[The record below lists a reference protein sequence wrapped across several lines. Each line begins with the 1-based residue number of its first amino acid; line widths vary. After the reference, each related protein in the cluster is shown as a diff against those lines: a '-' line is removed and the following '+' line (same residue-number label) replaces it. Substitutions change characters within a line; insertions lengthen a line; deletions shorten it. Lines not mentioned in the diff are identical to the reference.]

1 MTGHHGAE
9 RRRPT
14 DRCKDSR
21 CPAVSGSPQHRPGAG
36 TPPWSG
42 TCAGKV
48 EASRRPGPAAP
59 TAQVSGRAVPGQAT
73 SSTVSR
79 CPQSIFS
86 GSGPTFLSYPQL
98 GHGVF
103 PVPPQ
108 RALSMSNLPHT
119 SDPCPSLLPIQP
131 FPAPLWEL
139 LSSCRNL
146 TPAPPGCGLGPPVDP
161 GGLPLNWKR
170 VLSRG

>member
-1 MTGHHGAE
+1 MVRNEDGPLTAAKTRGARPCVGLRSIAQEPGHPLGQELAQE
-9 RRRPT
+9 RWRLPAAQGRPRPQPRRAAGQFPGRRPPP
-14 DRCKDSR
+14 RSL
-21 CPAVSGSPQHRPGAG
+21 GA
-36 TPPWSG
+36 
-42 TCAGKV
+42 
-48 EASRRPGPAAP
+48 
-59 TAQVSGRAVPGQAT
+59 
-73 SSTVSR
+73 
-79 CPQSIFS
+79 PQSIFS
-86 GSGPTFLSYPQL
+86 VSGPTFLSYPQL

-131 FPAPLWEL
+131 FPAPLWES

>member
-1 MTGHHGAE
+1 MTGHRGAE

-21 CPAVSGSPQHRPGAG
+21 CPAVSGSLQHRPGAG

-48 EASRRPGPAAP
+48 EVPAAQGRPRPQPRRAAGQFPGRRPPPRSLGA
-59 TAQVSGRAVPGQAT
+59 
-73 SSTVSR
+73 
-79 CPQSIFS
+79 PQSIFS